1 MYAKSTPRT
10 PINVRSALICL
21 TFGLAGMLSFQGNLA
36 NAQQSVIQNITNST
50 ERLELTVNSS
60 RILTLEKRIPKMVVN
75 NPELVTVTAL
85 SANQIQLAARKP
97 GVTQINL
104 WDEEGKV
111 YTVDVTIYGDVREL
125 QLALKRLFP
134 TSSVNVVRLTN
145 SLVLEGFVERPEAVS
160 PIIRLA
166 EDYAPKIINNITV
179 GGVQQVLLKVKVM
192 EVSRTKLR
200 RLGVDWAQ
208 ISGQNIVASSIS
220 GLISSVNINPSSAVF
235 SNETFAVGVV
245 NGNNSFSAIINA
257 LQQNNVAKVLADPTI
272 VAISGR
278 PAHFNVG
285 GEIPIIVP
293 SGLGQNTIE
302 YKPFGTQIDFLP
314 IVLGNGNI
322 RLEVRPR
329 ISEIDDSRSVILNSF
344 TVPGLRVRTVDT
356 AVELKAGQTLAL
368 AGLVQTRVDAVERGL
383 PFVSD
388 IPYLG
393 AAFRSVEEEV
403 NEIELLIMVTPELVN
418 GMDPHEV
425 PPCGPG
431 METVSPTNKQ
441 LYFGGH
447 LEVPTC
453 GVCAPGN
460 CGGQNGNQCVSCNSP
475 GGASIISDG
484 GAYPSYTEPSYG
496 TPMQAPVEQSNGA
509 PLQMEVSP
517 PTLVDPAGPTPILQP
532 EPSGVNPGPAGG
544 ALPDPTASTGS
555 PWLRQQMPAQFS
567 RDNSSYRS
575 ASQPRVN
582 TTSTPGLIGPLGYDV
597 EN

>member
-10 PINVRSALICL
+10 PIKVRSALTCL
-21 TFGLAGMLSFQGNLA
+21 TLGLAGLLSIQGNSA
-36 NAQQSVIQNITNST
+36 SAQQSVIQNITNGT

-75 NPELVTVTAL
+75 NPDLVTVTAL

-97 GVTQINL
+97 GVTQVNL

-134 TSSVNVVRLTN
+134 SSSVNVVRLTN

-166 EDYAPKIINNITV
+166 EDYAPKIINNISV

-208 ISGQNIVASSIS
+208 ISGQNIVASSVS
-220 GLISSVNINPSSAVF
+220 SLINSVNINPSSATF
-235 SNETFAVGVV
+235 GNQTFAVGVV
-245 NGNNSFSAIINA
+245 NGNNSFAAIINA

-285 GEIPIIVP
+285 GEIPIVVP

-329 ISEIDDSRSVILNSF
+329 ISEIDDSRSVVLNSF

-356 AVELKAGQTLAL
+356 AVELKSGQTLAL
-368 AGLVQTRVDAVERGL
+368 AGLVQTRVDAIERGL

-388 IPYLG
+388 IPYIG

-403 NEIELLIMVTPELVN
+403 NEIELLIMVTPEFVD
-418 GMDPHEV
+418 GMEPHEV

-431 METVSPTNKQ
+431 METVSPSNRQ

-453 GVCAPGN
+453 GLCAPGN
-460 CGGQNGNQCVSCNSP
+460 CGGQNCSQCSSCNSA
-475 GGASIISDG
+475 GGATIISDV
-484 GAYPSYTEPSYG
+484 AYPSNAGQPYR
-496 TPMQAPVEQSNGA
+496 
-509 PLQMEVSP
+509 EVSP
-517 PTLVDPAGPTPILQP
+517 PMLVDPAESMPIMQP
-532 EPSGVNPGPAGG
+532 EPVGGNPDPAYQS
-544 ALPDPTASTGS
+544 LPDPTASNPSTQQGS

-567 RDNSSYRS
+567 RDNRSYRS
-575 ASQPRVN
+575 AHQPRAN
-582 TTSTPGLIGPLGYDV
+582 STTTPGLIGPLGYDV